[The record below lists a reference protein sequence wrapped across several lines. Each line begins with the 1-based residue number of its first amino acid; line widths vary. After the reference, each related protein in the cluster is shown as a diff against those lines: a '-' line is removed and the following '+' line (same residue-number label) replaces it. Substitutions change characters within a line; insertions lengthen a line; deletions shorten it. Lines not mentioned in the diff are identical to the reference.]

1 MFGFLLIK
9 TKLPSYIKTILKLD
23 LDTDGGDV
31 TKTKVIVWY
40 NTEGGT
46 TSKTVQ
52 NKADVLKTKVPTVTT

>member
-40 NTEGGT
+40 NI
-46 TSKTVQ
+46 
-52 NKADVLKTKVPTVTT
+52 